1 MNGVTCILS
10 CEVGLQLAVQLAHDG
25 PLKKEQ
31 KDLDGKVT

>member
-1 MNGVTCILS
+1 MNGVTCIVS
-10 CEVGLQLAVQLAHDG
+10 CEVEVQLVVQFAHDG